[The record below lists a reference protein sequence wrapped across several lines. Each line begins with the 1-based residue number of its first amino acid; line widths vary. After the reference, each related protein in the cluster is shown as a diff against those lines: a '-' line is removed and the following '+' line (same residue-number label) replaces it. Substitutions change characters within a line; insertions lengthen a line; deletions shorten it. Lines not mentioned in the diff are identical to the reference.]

1 MPLSRLPM
9 PVVLDANLALY
20 ALNPSAPQQEA
31 VLALFARWREE
42 GRALTAPS
50 LWRLEVTS
58 GLRKNASLGFLSVA
72 EAEALLDLFLAWE
85 VRVYPSDAEL
95 VWRAFEWAG
104 RTEQRAIYDSVYLA
118 LAERLGGEFWTAD
131 ARFAR
136 RAWEAGAAFVK
147 LLEATQ

>member
-20 ALNPSAPQQEA
+20 ALNSSALQQEA

-50 LWRLEVTS
+50 LWRLEVAS
-58 GLRKNASLGFLSVA
+58 GLRKNASLGFLSAA
-72 EAEALLDLFLAWE
+72 EAEALLDLFLSWN
-85 VRVYPSDAEL
+85 VRIYPSDADL
-95 VWRAFEWAG
+95 VLRAFSWAERIG
-104 RTEQRAIYDSVYLA
+104 ERVIYDSVYLA
-118 LAERLGGEFWTAD
+118 LAERIGGEFWTAD

-136 RAWEAGAAFVK
+136 RARQAGVDFVK
-147 LLEATQ
+147 LLGE